1 MVRSASFST
10 ERVVYVQTLTVFAA
24 SWNLP
29 VGVVAHVGGG
39 LERSRETGEREDVS
53 TDCRFLQVLL
63 RAAGDAEVGV
73 GAFAQEVRVGRVCVA
88 STTAPHVPRRNV
100 DGVCP
105 SRVAR
110 LTLLMC
116 TLSMSACGRGMLHPS
131 HLCQTGVGGSGG
143 SVHETAG
150 LEDDSRRSSCEV
162 CWTRRCVAGSLW
174 KVTLHFHRK
183 LMQSFFFGGS

>member
-1 MVRSASFST
+1 MGLSAQGRQAKEKMS
-10 ERVVYVQTLTVFAA
+10 RQTVDSYRGTLA
-24 SWNLP
+24 S
-29 VGVVAHVGGG
+29 GGG
-39 LERSRETGEREDVS
+39 RRGWSGSIRARSSGRA
-53 TDCRFLQVLL
+53 CL
-63 RAAGDAEVGV
+63 RGFHDGTP
-73 GAFAQEVRVGRVCVA
+73 C
-88 STTAPHVPRRNV
+88 TRRNV

-150 LEDDSRRSSCEV
+150 IEDDSRRSSCEV

-183 LMQSFFFGGS
+183 LMQSFFWRGLISLCSYSFWRRSNYFLNS